1 MQFQEELNQW
11 LSEVGIEDASRVV
24 AVPVCATTPEQAIE
38 QMRAIPYGTGE
49 HIFVVEDRWRRDPEA
64 MKTRVLS
71 HLRVFQQVYAR
82 NCEVRRIDKPTAAA
96 FLQKAHSYGDASCRY
111 RYGFFLKRITGEKST
126 IAVRHAC
133 LCTSGDLVAVAEF
146 SAPRRWKKGDR
157 VVSSYEWVRYASL
170 PGVRVVGGMGKLL
183 KHFIDEVHPDD
194 VMTYADLEWSAGSA
208 YRQLGFVEE
217 SRREPVLFAV
227 DPTDW
232 LRVPLRPG
240 SSPSPAPLYHC
251 SPGSIKFRLT
261 FPSEPCARCS
271 E

>member
-11 LSEVGIEDASRVV
+11 LSEAGIEDASRVV

-111 RYGFFLKRITGEKST
+111 RYGLFLKRLTGEKST
-126 IAVRHAC
+126 IAAHQAS
-133 LCTSGDLVAVAEF
+133 LCTTGDLVAVAEF
-146 SAPRRWKKGDR
+146 SAPRRWKKGGAT
-157 VVSSYEWVRYASL
+157 VSSYEWVRYASI

-183 KHFIDEVHPDD
+183 KHFVEEQHPDD
-194 VMTYADLEWSAGSA
+194 VMTYADLEWSSGEA

-217 SRREPVLFAV
+217 SRREPVLFALSPV
-227 DPTDW
+227 DW
-232 LRVPLRPG
+232 LRFPVRDDDASNPLMDEQMI
-240 SSPSPAPLYHC
+240 LYHC
-251 SPGSIKFRLT
+251 SPGSMKYRLMLNINI
-261 FPSEPCARCS
+261 
-271 E
+271 